1 MPGAPAGVTAS
12 AGNASA
18 TVNWTAP
25 ANGGSAITSYSVTPY
40 LSGVAQPA
48 TTVTG
53 TPPATAAT
61 VNGLTN
67 GQAYTFTVTAAN
79 AVGSGPSSAQSNAV
93 TPTASLAAAAFVQQ
107 VGAHSSGATSL
118 AVTPA
123 AAVTTGNRLVV
134 MTGIWASSA
143 PTAKTVTDSAGNAY
157 TEVLHFKAS
166 DGTEMSVWTAPIT
179 AGGGTKP
186 TITVTPTA
194 KADVGVEVLEYSG
207 LSTAAGAAAVDQLAS
222 ATGTTSGAA
231 TVKSAATP
239 ATTGANE
246 LALGFYADSGFG
258 DTLTPGTGFTQRGN
272 VSPQGDMEFLAEDAT
287 VGLGATPA
295 AAVGTGTQTVWLMAT
310 VVFKL

>member
-1 MPGAPAGVTAS
+1 M
-12 AGNASA
+12 
-18 TVNWTAP
+18 
-25 ANGGSAITSYSVTPY
+25 
-40 LSGVAQPA
+40 
-48 TTVTG
+48 
-53 TPPATAAT
+53 
-61 VNGLTN
+61 
-67 GQAYTFTVTAAN
+67 
-79 AVGSGPSSAQSNAV
+79 
-93 TPTASLAAAAFVQQ
+93 
-107 VGAHSSGATSL
+107 
-118 AVTPA
+118 
-123 AAVTTGNRLVV
+123 
-134 MTGIWASSA
+134 
-143 PTAKTVTDSAGNAY
+143 
-157 TEVLHFKAS
+157 LHFKAS